1 MRSAVIMTGFVA
13 SLTLSACG
21 SSGPRQ
27 DTSEPKGNF
36 PVAVASRFPLVQTLA
51 QHSRMTILVRNTGT
65 KTIPNIAVTIC
76 NVSCTY
82 PTSVSQGTGAQ
93 AFSQD
98 LNAKYLANPS
108 RPVWIVDRPPGPCT
122 YSCKNGGPGAAVT
135 AYSNTW
141 ALGRLAPG
149 KFALFSW
156 RVTAVSP
163 GRHVVAWEIAA
174 GLNGR
179 AKAVLAGGG
188 VPHGR
193 FAVIVAGKPAQTY
206 VNNSGQIVTGS
217 GQP

>member
-1 MRSAVIMTGFVA
+1 MTGFVA
-13 SLTLSACG
+13 SLAVSACG
-21 SSGPRQ
+21 SAGPRQ
-27 DTSEPKGNF
+27 DASEPKGNF
-36 PVAVASRFPLVQTLA
+36 PVAVASRFPLSQTLA
-51 QHSRMTILVRNTGT
+51 QHSRMTIVVRNTGT

-76 NVSCTY
+76 NISCSY
-82 PTSVSQGTGAQ
+82 PASASQGTSAQ

-98 LNAKYLANPS
+98 LHAKYLANPS
-108 RPVWIVDRPPGPCT
+108 RPIWIVDRPPGLCA
-122 YSCKNGGPGAAVT
+122 YSCKNGGLGAAVT

-149 KFALFSW
+149 KIALFSW

-179 AKAVLAGGG
+179 AKAVLANGAL
-188 VPHGR
+188 PHGI
-193 FAVIVAGKPAQTY
+193 FAVDVSGKPAQTY

-217 GQP
+217 GKP